1 MSQLAFIY
9 LYVVCSLLLL
19 GNVVGV
25 VRPRLFPPT
34 LMLLGSVSFIVVAL
48 FAPQIVLLGL
58 GLTVALWLQG
68 GLQHWLGQLGLFFHI
83 VAWTLLGL
91 HFLRMR
97 TVYPILD
104 GRAVRDSDDPFPVPP
119 GGVERRLH
127 PPLRITYTP
136 LLFQRTAAMRDIKIT
151 RGLVYR
157 TIDGKRLRLDV
168 YEPRRRLPGAPPAP
182 SVVYLHGGAWLAGTR
197 RQSPFLMY
205 ELAAAG
211 YVVFAV
217 DYRLAP
223 RYPMPAGLFDCK
235 AAIAWVAE
243 HAAQFGGTPDAIVM
257 GGSAGGHLAA
267 MLAVSDGT
275 AHLQPGFEDKST
287 RVRGAVVL
295 YGIANLVGILEQ
307 EAHPLATLLLERIVF
322 KRRFR
327 DEPEVF
333 RNAQPLSYLSDKV
346 PPILLIHGENDSLV
360 PIEEARNFYEHLSR
374 AGATRVHLCEIPLAV
389 HAFEIAPSPLHQRA
403 VRIIRSFMDSL

>member
-9 LYVVCSLLLL
+9 LYVACSIVLL

-68 GLQHWLGQLGLFFHI
+68 GLQHWLGQLGLFLHF

-104 GRAVRDSDDPFPVPP
+104 GRAVRDTDDPFPVPP
-119 GGVERRLH
+119 GGAERRLH
-127 PPLRITYTP
+127 PPLRITYRP

-151 RGLVYR
+151 RGLLYR

-168 YEPRRRLPGAPPAP
+168 YEPRNRPPGSPPAP

-243 HAAQFGGTPDAIVM
+243 HAAEYGGTPDAIVM

-275 AHLQPGFEDKST
+275 AQLQPGFEDKGT

-295 YGIANLVGILEQ
+295 YGIANLVGLLEQ

-360 PIEEARNFYEHLSR
+360 PIEEARSFYEHLSR
-374 AGATRVHLCEIPLAV
+374 AGASRVHLCEIPLAV

-403 VRIIRSFMDSL
+403 VRIIRSFIDSL

>member
-1 MSQLAFIY
+1 MTHLAFIY
-9 LYVVCSLLLL
+9 AYFACSILLLS
-19 GNVVGV
+19 NVIGV
-25 VRPRLFPPT
+25 VKPRLFPPT

-48 FAPQIVLLGL
+48 FAPQLVLLGVA
-58 GLTVALWLQG
+58 LTVVLWFQG
-68 GLQHWLGQLGLFFHI
+68 GLAHILGQIGLFLNI
-83 VAWTLLGL
+83 VAWALLGL

-104 GRAVRDSDDPFPVPP
+104 GQPVRDEDIPFPVQP
-119 GGVERRLH
+119 GEPERRVH
-127 PPLRITYTP
+127 PPLRITYAP
-136 LLFQRTAAMRDIKIT
+136 LLFQRTEAMRDIKVT

-157 TIDGKRLRLDV
+157 VIDGKKLRLDV
-168 YEPRRRLPGAPPAP
+168 YRPRNRPPGSGPAR

-223 RYPMPAGLFDCK
+223 RYPMPAGLVDCK

-243 HAAQFGGTPDAIVM
+243 HAAEFAGTPDAIVM

-267 MLAVSDGT
+267 MLAVSDE
-275 AHLQPGFEDKST
+275 APHLQPGFEDKNT

-295 YGIANLVGILEQ
+295 YGIANLVGILEE

-322 KRRFR
+322 RRRFR
-327 DEPEVF
+327 DAPDVF
-333 RNAQPLSYLSDKV
+333 HNAQPLTYLSSKV

-360 PIEEARNFYEHLSR
+360 PIEEARSFYEHLDR
-374 AGATRVHLCEIPLAV
+374 AGAARVHLCEIPLAV

-403 VRIIRSFMDSL
+403 VRIILSFMDSL